1 VDRSNRRTKRAY
13 EALEDPDIDGLLDAA
28 SVLSSQLKQHGQFPI
43 WLESAFGSLS
53 QDVRHPALLEVLR
66 ELHTQGAVLLTTNYD
81 DVLET
86 YCSLERIG
94 RSNRDAI
101 MRFRRGDWTESFIY
115 MGAIMIGMRS
125 SWARQISTTPHIRTE
140 RRTCSG
146 IPG

>member
-66 ELHTQGAVLLTTNYD
+66 ELHKQGAVLLTTNYD

-86 YCSLERIG
+86 YCGLERIG
-94 RSNRDAI
+94 RSNRDDI

-115 MGAIMIGMRS
+115 TEATMIGRRS
-125 SWARQISTTPHIRTE
+125 SWTRQIATRSHSWAE
-140 RRTCSG
+140 HRTCSG
-146 IPG
+146 HS